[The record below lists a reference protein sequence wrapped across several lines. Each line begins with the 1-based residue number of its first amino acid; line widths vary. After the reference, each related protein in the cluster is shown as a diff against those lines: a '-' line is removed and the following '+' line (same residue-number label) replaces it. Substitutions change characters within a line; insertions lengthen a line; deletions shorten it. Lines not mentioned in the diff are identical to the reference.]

1 MRRFRMLLIQ
11 LRSPSPLRC
20 PLQLRE
26 CEQTAARAEDLH
38 ESSSQG
44 SLLAPLVDLAYN
56 HLADADSEM
65 VAR

>member
-1 MRRFRMLLIQ
+1 MRRFRMLFVQ

-20 PLQLRE
+20 CLQLRE
-26 CEQTAARAEDLH
+26 QTAERAEDLH